1 MRLFFALWPPPETA
15 RALGEWARE
24 VQRQGSGRLTRED
37 TIHLT
42 LAFLGEADPA
52 RAKAAAAH
60 VHSPAFDFPIDI
72 ARYWPHNRIVW
83 AGPREIPQALAD
95 LVAQLHPALA
105 AQSFALESRPF
116 AAHVTLLR
124 KASKPASIP
133 ELPAVQW
140 PVSEFLLVRSALSPQ
155 GSRYEPIERFS
166 LSSRTSR

>member
-15 RALGEWARE
+15 RALGEWARA
-24 VQRQGSGRLTRED
+24 VQRNTGGRATRDD

-52 RAKAAAAH
+52 KAKIAAAC
-60 VHSPAFDFPIDI
+60 VQSTAFDFPLDV
-72 ARYWPHNRIVW
+72 AGYWPHNRIIWV
-83 AGPREIPQALAD
+83 GPQEIPQSLSD

-105 AQSFALESRPF
+105 AQSFVLESRPF

-133 ELPAVQW
+133 ER
-140 PVSEFLLVRSALSPQ
+140 SE
-155 GSRYEPIERFS
+155 ERRVGKECR
-166 LSSRTSR
+166 L

>member
-1 MRLFFALWPPPETA
+1 MRLFFALWPPPEAA

-42 LAFLGEADPA
+42 LAFLGEGDPA
-52 RAKAAAAH
+52 KATAAATSVRA
-60 VHSPAFDFPIDI
+60 SAFDFPVEV
-72 ARYWPHNRIVW
+72 ARYWPHNRVVW
-83 AGPREIPQALAD
+83 AGPREIPQPLSE

-105 AQSFALESRPF
+105 TQSFVLESRPF

-140 PVSEFLLVRSALSPQ
+140 PVSEFLLIRSALSPQ
-155 GSRYEPIERFS
+155 GSRYETVERFP
-166 LSSRTSR
+166 LSPRTAG